1 MAADANLRPDIGC
14 PHCGLVCDDLTI
26 ATREDGTVEPVAGAC
41 WLSRERYAD
50 LQAAPPTTP
59 MFDGCAA
66 AHADV
71 VARAAA
77 LLGASRAPV
86 FVVAGDVAA
95 TRAALRLADRLGGV
109 IDHPDSDALYRTL
122 GVLQDTGGLT
132 TTLSEI
138 RNRADF
144 VLVVGPDP
152 VSALPRFYERCVAP
166 TRTLF
171 SDPGGL
177 VRTVVRVGPA
187 AHTPLPEGSPAIEEI
202 DCPAE
207 RLPEAVAFL
216 RAFAAERAPARAQS
230 HELAPALADVAAR
243 LRAARYGLVVW
254 APGLVERAVAG
265 VLAHELLGLVRD
277 VTRTTRAS
285 LLALG
290 GTANLVGVSQ
300 VCTWQTGFPLRTRL
314 GRDGP
319 AHDPHLFSARRMI
332 AAGEADA
339 VVWVSAF
346 DTRQRM
352 PPESNVPTI
361 LLAPPG
367 AAAAARVA
375 AYLPVGVPGLDHGG
389 QVFRADG
396 VVALRLHALRAAPAL
411 AGAADV
417 LAELDAGTQSREAR
431 A

>member
-59 MFDGCAA
+59 MFDGRAA

-95 TRAALRLADRLGGV
+95 TRVALRLADRLGGV

-152 VSALPRFYERCVAP
+152 VSALPRFYERFVAP

-207 RLPEAVAFL
+207 RLP
-216 RAFAAERAPARAQS
+216 
-230 HELAPALADVAAR
+230 
-243 LRAARYGLVVW
+243 
-254 APGLVERAVAG
+254 
-265 VLAHELLGLVRD
+265 
-277 VTRTTRAS
+277 
-285 LLALG
+285 
-290 GTANLVGVSQ
+290 
-300 VCTWQTGFPLRTRL
+300 
-314 GRDGP
+314 
-319 AHDPHLFSARRMI
+319 
-332 AAGEADA
+332 
-339 VVWVSAF
+339 
-346 DTRQRM
+346 
-352 PPESNVPTI
+352 
-361 LLAPPG
+361 
-367 AAAAARVA
+367 
-375 AYLPVGVPGLDHGG
+375 
-389 QVFRADG
+389 
-396 VVALRLHALRAAPAL
+396 
-411 AGAADV
+411 
-417 LAELDAGTQSREAR
+417 
-431 A
+431 